1 MDNRKHGSL
10 QFWEKDHVFR
20 LDLKESREDFC
31 RRRRES
37 SLHADGPK
45 TEKAR
50 EPTVESLVRGIWR
63 LRDLLHSYSLMVGA
77 WYPWTGAL
85 GPSVTPLG
93 GSEGTT
99 EIMWLGD
106 SGSGC
111 RMWFPDPMDSTL
123 VVEGTSFV
131 LTGHVMVSQHVLPDA
146 GVRVHSAGMLV

>member
-50 EPTVESLVRGIWR
+50 EPTVERLVRGIWR
-63 LRDLLHSYSLMVGA
+63 LRDLPPLLLTDGGSLVPPG
-77 WYPWTGAL
+77 PGAL
-85 GPSVTPLG
+85 GPSVTATG
-93 GSEGTT
+93 G
-99 EIMWLGD
+99 
-106 SGSGC
+106 
-111 RMWFPDPMDSTL
+111 
-123 VVEGTSFV
+123 
-131 LTGHVMVSQHVLPDA
+131 Q
-146 GVRVHSAGMLV
+146 